1 MKAVSPYRGRWG
13 SGEPQQPEWIE
24 VPDPTVREGEALV
37 RVRAAA
43 LNRGDLL
50 QMRGLYPPPPG
61 ASDVPGLECA
71 GVVEAVGEGVDGVA
85 VGDEVVALL
94 AGGGQAEWVAV
105 DAGQLMPKP
114 PHLTWTQAGGLAEV
128 ALTSWTNLV
137 YEGGLQAGQS
147 VLITA
152 AASGVG
158 SYCVPLARELGA
170 RVFVAGRK
178 PDRLEPL
185 RDRGAEGTIV
195 LGKDVGKQVRELVPE
210 GVDLILDLVGGPGV
224 SDLLPALR
232 DRGRLVL
239 LGLLGGTEAT
249 LPLGDVLR
257 RRLEI
262 RGSVLR
268 SRSSEEKRG
277 LIRSFQAFASDRWSG
292 GALDPL
298 IDSEMPMSECA
309 RAYDRMAEQEIFG
322 KIVLTDGAS
331 A

>member
-13 SGEPQQPEWIE
+13 SGEGQEPEWIDL
-24 VPDPTVREGEALV
+24 PDPVVGEGEALI

-61 ASDVPGLECA
+61 ASEVPGLECA
-71 GVVEAVGEGVDGVA
+71 GVVEAVGPGALDVG

-94 AGGGQAEWVAV
+94 AGGGQGELVAV

-114 PHLTWTQAGGLAEV
+114 GHLTWTQVGGLAEV

-170 RVFVAGRK
+170 RVLVAGRK
-178 PDRLEPL
+178 RPRLEAL
-185 RDRGAEGTIV
+185 RSRGAEGVV
-195 LGKDVGKQVRELVPE
+195 LLGDDVAGQVREFVPE

-224 SDLLPALR
+224 AELLPALR

-239 LGLLGGTEAT
+239 LGLLGGVEAT
-249 LPLGDVLR
+249 VPLGEVLR

-268 SRSSEEKRG
+268 SRSAEEKRG
-277 LIRSFQAFASDRWSG
+277 LIRSFSAFAETRWSKG
-292 GALDPL
+292 TLDPL
-298 IDSEMPMSECA
+298 VDSEFPMAECA
-309 RAYDRMAEQEIFG
+309 RAYERMAKEEIFG
-322 KIVLTDGAS
+322 KIVLTNGGAT
-331 A
+331 

>member
-13 SGEPQQPEWIE
+13 SGEWQAPEWIE
-24 VPDPTVREGEALV
+24 LPDPEVREGEALI

-61 ASDVPGLECA
+61 ASVIPGLECA
-71 GVVEAVGEGVDGVA
+71 GVVEAVGPGVEDVA
-85 VGDEVVALL
+85 IGDEVMALL
-94 AGGGQAEWVAV
+94 AGGGQAELVSV

-114 PHLTWTQAGGLAEV
+114 DHLTWTQAGGLPEV

-137 YEGGLQAGQS
+137 YEGGLQADQT

-170 RVFVAGRK
+170 RVLVAGRK
-178 PDRLEPL
+178 RHRLEGL
-185 RDRGAEGTIV
+185 VERGAEAVVV
-195 LGKDVGKQVRELVPE
+195 LGEDVAEQVHEIAPK
-210 GVDLILDLVGGPGV
+210 GVDLVLDLVGGPGLA
-224 SDLLPALR
+224 DLLPALR

-239 LGLLGGTEAT
+239 LGLLGGIEAN
-249 LPLGDVLR
+249 LPLGEILR

-268 SRSSEEKRG
+268 SRSAEEKRG
-277 LIRSFQAFASDRWSG
+277 LVRSFSLFAEPRWSG

-298 IDSEMPMSECA
+298 VDSVLSMAECG
-309 RAYDRMAEQEIFG
+309 RAYRRMAEEEVFG
-322 KIVLTDGAS
+322 KIVLNVEDDA
-331 A
+331 